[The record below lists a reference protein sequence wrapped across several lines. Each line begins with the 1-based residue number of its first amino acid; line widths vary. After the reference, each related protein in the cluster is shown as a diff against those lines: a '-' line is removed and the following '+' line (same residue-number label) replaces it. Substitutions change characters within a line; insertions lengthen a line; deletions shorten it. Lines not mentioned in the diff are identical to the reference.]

1 MYVCLGAQSSP
12 TLCDP
17 LDWTVARQASLS
29 MRFFRQEHWSGSPFP
44 LPEDLPN
51 PGIKPVSPVLQA
63 DSLLSEPPGKA
74 HGFVMVVKCNNIYKA
89 LGANTQ

>member
-63 DSLLSEPPGKA
+63 DSLPAEPLGKLNL
-74 HGFVMVVKCNNIYKA
+74 HV
-89 LGANTQ
+89 